1 MINRKLELPDHLR
14 NKLKTRFILYKM
26 IEDEEE
32 IPALLSGNHKYID
45 EILTAYYE
53 NYWYISSETGNYMP
67 TRKGEM
73 LYQNFIAQW
82 WDFLLSYDI
91 FAGVDLLGGTFA
103 REDADWEA
111 VDEEGRVIWED
122 LRVAVCIYKQRAAQA
137 EGRRTDL
144 NPFTI
149 AFMSLLSEK
158 RIGQE
163 IGWQF
168 DLYSEDFWEEVI
180 DIVNT
185 NLWPEDLGY
194 VDTESDEQIDGDS
207 VMYDI
212 IEQGIEES
220 RRRWCEEEEDDYD
233 DSYLTP
239 PTAISSK
246 DQVLEEYEEELT
258 SYGWSNEPFHY
269 DPYKLLIGGA
279 LGVFTIAT
287 VWSILD

>member
-1 MINRKLELPDHLR
+1 MINRKLELSDHLR
-14 NKLKTRFILYKM
+14 NRLKTRFILYKM

-32 IPALLSGNHKYID
+32 IPALLPGNHKYID

-91 FAGVDLLGGTFA
+91 FAGVDVLGGRFA

-111 VDEEGRVIWED
+111 VDEEGQAIWED
-122 LRVAVCIYKQRAAQA
+122 LRVAVCIYKQRSAQA

-220 RRRWCEEEEDDYD
+220 RRRWCEEEDND

-258 SYGWSNEPFHY
+258 SYGWSDEPFHY
-269 DPYKLLIGGA
+269 DPYTSLIGGA